1 MKCFVS
7 TCRLQSVENFGRMS
21 DQTKHP
27 PWVTKLPKLRP
38 TMQCHV
44 APLRESNYE
53 TVRSEDKVVW
63 LVGADLFLNVLCDIL
78 AVDKSVSIRDK

>member
-1 MKCFVS
+1 
-7 TCRLQSVENFGRMS
+7 MS
-21 DQTKHP
+21 ERTEYP

-53 TVRSEDKVVW
+53 IVRSRQGGM

-78 AVDKSVSIRDK
+78 AVDKSVSIRDNRSRISHILPSPCEISP

>member
-1 MKCFVS
+1 
-7 TCRLQSVENFGRMS
+7 
-21 DQTKHP
+21 
-27 PWVTKLPKLRP
+27 
-38 TMQCHV
+38 MQCHV